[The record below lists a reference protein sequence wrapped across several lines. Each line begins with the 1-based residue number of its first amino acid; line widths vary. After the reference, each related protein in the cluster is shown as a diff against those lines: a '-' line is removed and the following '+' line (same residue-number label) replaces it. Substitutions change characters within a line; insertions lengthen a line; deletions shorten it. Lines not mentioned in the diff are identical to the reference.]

1 MFFFL
6 LSTVNL
12 HHVSKVQCSVTMLPI
27 SQSLMLSHSQLD
39 ILKKQLLKSSL
50 KHFCFFKKD
59 QILEEL
65 VAHRGAPAV
74 HGQASAA
81 EETLSSST
89 GGERRITQKYS
100 HSQSRTVARILR
112 LNDL

>member
-1 MFFFL
+1 MIET
-6 LSTVNL
+6 SAVKYNGRRPASWWAAMKNSYSSQ
-12 HHVSKVQCSVTMLPI
+12 VSNTFVL
-27 SQSLMLSHSQLD
+27 
-39 ILKKQLLKSSL
+39 
-50 KHFCFFKKD
+50 FKKD

-89 GGERRITQKYS
+89 GVERRVQLDEDVAPWHVYS
-100 HSQSRTVARILR
+100 
-112 LNDL
+112 D

>member
-1 MFFFL
+1 
-6 LSTVNL
+6 
-12 HHVSKVQCSVTMLPI
+12 MLPI

-39 ILKKQLLKSSL
+39 IWNSKNSYSSQVSNTFVL
-50 KHFCFFKKD
+50 FKKD

-65 VAHRGAPAV
+65 VARRGAPAV

-89 GGERRITQKYS
+89 GGESLVQLDEGVLQLWPGRDATG
-100 HSQSRTVARILR
+100 VV
-112 LNDL
+112 